1 MSDRVSC
8 EEARALAPELSLG
21 NATGE
26 ERARVLHH
34 LASCPDCRRFV
45 SELAAVAD
53 ELLLLAPAHEPPAGF
68 ESRVLARLEER
79 KTKGRRL
86 RRFLG
91 IAAVALFAAGAA
103 GGGVLWALRSDREIA
118 SRYRQVLALANGE
131 YFNAARLH
139 DVHGAKRGLLF
150 GYQGDTSW
158 LFLTIDGPL
167 DPGTYRAELITRQG
181 EGLLLDASVD
191 LSGAQP
197 SWGTALPGDLHGAA
211 GFRIRDDEGHRVL
224 EARFP
229 GGRSRAPTSPDP

>member
-79 KTKGRRL
+79 KTKSRRL

-103 GGGVLWALRSDREIA
+103 GGGVFWALRSDREVA

-139 DVHGAKRGLLF
+139 DVHGGKRGLLF

-158 LFLTIDGPL
+158 LFLIIDGPL
-167 DPGTYRAELITRQG
+167 DPGPYRAELVTKDGRGI
-181 EGLLLDASVD
+181 LLDSSID
-191 LSGAQP
+191 LSSPRP
-197 SWGTALPGDLHGAA
+197 SWGTALPGELHGTA
-211 GFRIRDDEGHRVL
+211 GFRIRDAEGHRVL
-224 EARFP
+224 EARFRG
-229 GGRSRAPTSPDP
+229 GGRLPRPHLIR

>member
-34 LASCPDCRRFV
+34 LASCPDCRRLV

-79 KTKGRRL
+79 KTKSRRL
-86 RRFLG
+86 QRFLG

-103 GGGVLWALRSDREIA
+103 GGGVFWALRSDREVA
-118 SRYRQVLALANGE
+118 SGYRQVLALANGE

-139 DVHGAKRGLLF
+139 DVHGGKRGLLF
-150 GYQGDTSW
+150 GYEGDTSW
-158 LFLTIDGPL
+158 LFLIIDGPL
-167 DPGTYRAELITRQG
+167 DPGPYRAELVTK
-181 EGLLLDASVD
+181 EGRGILLDSSID
-191 LSGAQP
+191 LSSPRP
-197 SWGTALPGDLHGAA
+197 SWGTALPGELHGTA
-211 GFRIRDDEGHRVL
+211 GFRIRDAEGHRVL
-224 EARFP
+224 EARFRG
-229 GGRSRAPTSPDP
+229 GGRLPRPHVIR

>member
-1 MSDRVSC
+1 MNDRVSC

-21 NATGE
+21 TATGE

-79 KTKGRRL
+79 TKGRRV
-86 RRFLG
+86 RKFLG
-91 IAAVALFAAGAA
+91 IAAVALLAAGAA
-103 GGGVLWALRSDREIA
+103 GGGVFWALRSDRETA

-131 YFNAARLH
+131 YFNAVLLH
-139 DVHGAKRGLLF
+139 DIHGAKRGLLF

-158 LFLTIDGPL
+158 LFLTIDRPL
-167 DPGTYRAELITRQG
+167 DPGTYRAELITSQG
-181 EGLLLDASVD
+181 RGVLLDDSVD
-191 LSGAQP
+191 LSSAPQ

-211 GFRIRDDEGHRVL
+211 GFRIRDAEGHRVL

-229 GGRSRAPTSPDP
+229 GGGRLPRPHLIR

>member
-34 LASCPDCRRFV
+34 LASCPDCRRLV

-79 KTKGRRL
+79 KTKSRRL
-86 RRFLG
+86 QRFLG

-103 GGGVLWALRSDREIA
+103 GGGVFWALRSDREVA
-118 SRYRQVLALANGE
+118 SGYRQVLALANGE
-131 YFNAARLH
+131 YFNAAPLH
-139 DVHGAKRGLLF
+139 DVHGGKRGLLF

-158 LFLTIDGPL
+158 LFLIIDGPL
-167 DPGTYRAELITRQG
+167 DPGPYRAELVTKDGRGI
-181 EGLLLDASVD
+181 LLDSSID
-191 LSGAQP
+191 LSSPRP
-197 SWGTALPGDLHGAA
+197 SWGTALPGELHGTA
-211 GFRIRDDEGHRVL
+211 GFRIRDAEGHRVL
-224 EARFP
+224 EARFRG
-229 GGRSRAPTSPDP
+229 GGRLPRPHLIR